1 MIADWIPTVVRKRIY
16 ELLVAAYGLELVF
29 DWVSGDVESKLLAA
43 AGVLGFAIAR
53 ANTGAKP
60 VES

>member
-1 MIADWIPTVVRKRIY
+1 MIADWIRTVARKRLY
-16 ELLVAAYGLELVF
+16 EILVTLYGLELVF

-53 ANTGAKP
+53 VNTGKP
-60 VES
+60 AA

>member
-1 MIADWIPTVVRKRIY
+1 MIATWIPAVVRKRLY
-16 ELLVAAYGLELVF
+16 EILVTLYGLELVF

-53 ANTGAKP
+53 ANTSTP
-60 VES
+60 EV